1 MYREESAHKKI
12 GTIAGIFITLGIVAI
27 IFSLTFVAAFIGFLL
42 NLPWFQLTAYVVV
55 IIGGFLMIKRYMTDY
70 IYVVGDGKILFGR
83 RIGKREKELYTVPLR
98 DIEKMGPYEQM
109 AERIE
114 KKKTYRYTFHKKSES
129 YVLDCGKNAIL
140 FSPTEEL
147 IRKIGK
153 GAR

>member
-27 IFSLTFVAAFIGFLL
+27 IFCLTFVAAFIGFLL

-70 IYVVGDGKILFGR
+70 IYVVGEGKILFGR
-83 RIGKREKELYTVPLR
+83 RIGKREKELFTLPIR
-98 DIEKMGPYEQM
+98 DIEKMGPYAEM
-109 AERIE
+109 AGRIE
-114 KKKTYRYTFHKKSES
+114 KKKKAKYTFHKKSGS
-129 YVLDCGKNAIL
+129 YVLDCGKIAIL

-147 IRKIGK
+147 LEKLRK
-153 GAR
+153 GAG